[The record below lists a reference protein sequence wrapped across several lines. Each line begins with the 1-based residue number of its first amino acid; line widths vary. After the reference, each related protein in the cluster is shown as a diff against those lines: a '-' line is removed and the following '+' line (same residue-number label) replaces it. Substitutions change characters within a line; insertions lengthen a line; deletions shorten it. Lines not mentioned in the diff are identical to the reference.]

1 MDTNFSSDRVIVKL
15 KPGANSN
22 EISNLQAQIGVTKVS
37 TASQLGIDIWQIPSG
52 TVEKIISTYKNDPRF
67 EYIEPDYIIT
77 LEDTSKTRNPEE
89 SLSIITPQATTPN
102 DPGYSQLWGLNN
114 TGQSGGTAD
123 ADIDAPEAWDIQKGN
138 QNLVIGVIDTGVD
151 YDHPDLS
158 ANIWTNPGEIA
169 GDGIDNDSNGYID
182 DVRGWD
188 FAYND
193 NNPMDVHGH
202 GTHVAGTI
210 AGKGNNGVGVTGVAW
225 NAKIMPLKFL
235 NDSGSGSTSNAIL
248 AINYAT
254 AKGVK
259 LTNNSWGGGGYSQA
273 LYDAINTA
281 GQQGALFIAAAG
293 NSSQNT
299 DTTPAY
305 PASYDLANIISVAS
319 TTRTDGLSWFSNY
332 GATTVDLGAPGSDIY
347 SAWPN
352 STYNTI
358 SGTSMAS
365 PHVTGAAALLWSQNP
380 TWTAQQIKNRL
391 MSTGDSIS
399 ALNGKTVSG
408 KRLNIYNAL
417 MSSNLP
423 TVTVNVSPVTVQEDG
438 AGNLTYSFS
447 RSGSLT
453 SPITANFGVAGTANA
468 AAVGSDPADYTV
480 LTNSAVTFSPSTKT
494 GTITFA
500 AGSSTAQLVVDP
512 TADTLAESQNETV
525 VFNINSGTGYIGG
538 TPNTATGTIV
548 SEEVLPIFTNPNSIT
563 IPLGGSASPY
573 PSTINVSGVSGNIAN
588 IQVSL
593 SGLSHTWPDDVDMF
607 LRGPGGQKVMLMSDA
622 GDFADLNNVNLTFSD
637 SASGTLPDGS
647 QITSGTYRPT
657 DYEVGDTFPT
667 PAPAGPYGTALSA
680 FNGTNPNG
688 AWQLFV
694 QDDFSLDGGAI
705 AGGWS
710 LTIQSSGDTTAPTAS
725 SFTPADNATGVAVG
739 ANLVVN
745 FSEAIQKGTGNLV
758 IKKLSDN
765 SVVETIAV
773 TAANVTVSGTQLTIN
788 PTADL
793 GQGTDYYVEIANG
806 AIKDIA
812 GNNYA
817 GITGNSTWNFKTATA
832 GGLQQTIT
840 PDFDSATAGNQTT
853 KGFRP
858 NNSVGVDVKYST
870 SDNNNSLASSFGFKL
885 HYNSSQLNFVNFTN
899 PLSTPVTPTIGTP
912 ETDTA
917 NEDNDPATDKVINVA
932 WLNFGG
938 AAWPNTALPAN
949 LYKANFTASSTYT
962 GTNVNFSSNNASP
975 GYSFSPTS
983 AVLTLAP
990 PVSLDADGNNG
1001 AQGATDG
1008 VLIARHLFG
1017 FTGTTLTNGAIGTGA
1032 TRTTATDIQTYLENG
1047 RTTMLDADG
1056 NGTAQGATDGVL
1068 IARYLFGFT
1077 GTTLTNGVI
1086 GTGATRTTATQ
1097 IQEFLSSYLPTAP
1110 ASSNG
1115 VITNSN
1121 GVITN
1126 SGATQNIS
1134 ANATTQ
1140 NVAPGSS
1147 VSIDAK
1153 YSTSDNNT
1161 TLASS
1166 FGFKLHYDSSKLN
1179 FVNFANPGVLST
1191 PVTPTI
1197 GTSEADTLDED
1208 NDASTD
1214 KVINVAWLNFG
1225 GAAWP
1230 NVASPTTLYKA
1241 NFTALPTFTTGN
1253 AKVNFS
1259 SKNTS
1264 PGYAFQG
1271 TGTVISADSTAPT
1284 ASSFSPV
1291 DNATGV
1297 AVGANLVVNFS
1308 EAIKK
1313 GSGNLVIK
1321 KLSDNSVVETIAVTN
1336 SNVTVSGSQLTIN
1349 PTNDLAQGTDYYV
1362 EIANAAIKDIA
1373 GNNYAGITG
1382 NSTWNFKTVAPADT
1396 TAPTASSFTPVD
1408 NATGVAVAA
1417 NLVVNFSEAIKKG
1430 TGNIVIKKLS
1440 DNSVVETMPAT
1451 AANVTVSGSQLT
1463 INPTA
1468 DLGQGTDYYV
1478 EIVNGAI
1485 KDIAGNNYAGIT
1497 GNSTWNFKTVAPAD
1511 TTPPTAS
1518 SFTPVDN
1525 ATGVAVAANLVV
1537 NFSEA
1542 IKKGTGNIV
1551 IKKLSDNSVVET
1563 MPATAANVTVSGS
1576 QLTINPTNDLAQ
1588 GTDYYVEIANAAI
1601 KDIAGNNYAGITG
1614 NSTWNFKTVAPTDTT
1629 PPTANS
1635 FTPADNATGVAVAA
1649 NLVVNFSEAIQKGS
1663 GNIVIKKV
1671 SDNSV
1676 VETIAVTNSN
1686 VTVSGSQLTI
1696 NPTNDLAQGTDYY
1709 VEIAN
1714 AAIKDIAGNNYAGIT
1729 GNSTW
1734 NFKTVAPTDT
1744 TPPAASS
1751 FSPVDNA
1758 TGVAVGANLVVNF
1771 SEAIKKGSGNLVIKK
1786 LSDNSVVETIAVTN
1800 SNVTVSGSQLTI
1812 NPTNDLAQGTDY
1824 YVEIANAAIKDIAGN
1839 NYAGITGNSTWNFKT
1854 QGTST
1859 INGTAG
1865 ADNLIGTANPDII
1878 NGLAGNDTLNGNT
1891 GADTL
1896 VGGLGNDIYVVDNT
1910 GDVVTE
1916 LASQGTDL
1924 IQSSVTYTLPANVED
1939 LTLTGTTDIKG
1950 TGCR

>member
-1 MDTNFSSDRVIVKL
+1 MAFLPDDIPTFFRAINQYRNCIIMATNFNPNRVILKL
-15 KPGANSN
+15 RPTTNSSQ
-22 EISNLQAQIGVTKVS
+22 ITNLQAEIGVTNVTK
-37 TASQLGIDIWQIPSG
+37 ASQLGIDIWQIPSG
-52 TVEKIISTYKNDPRF
+52 KVEQTISAYKNDPRI

-77 LEDTSKTRNPEE
+77 LEDIQKPSPTQEKLAT
-89 SLSIITPQATTPN
+89 ITPQATTPN
-102 DPGYSQLWGLNN
+102 DPSYTQLWGLNN

-138 QNLVIGVIDTGVD
+138 PNLVIGVIDTGVD
-151 YDHPDLS
+151 YNHPDLVG
-158 ANIWTNPGEIA
+158 NIWTNPGEIA
-169 GDGIDNDSNGYID
+169 GDGIDNDNNGYID
-182 DVRGWD
+182 DTRGWD

-193 NNPMDVHGH
+193 NNPMDVQGH
-202 GTHVAGTI
+202 GTHVSGTI

-235 NDSGSGSTSNAIL
+235 DDSGSGATSNAIL

-273 LYDAINTA
+273 LSDAINTA

-293 NSSQNT
+293 NSSLNT
-299 DTTPAY
+299 DITPAY
-305 PASYDLANIISVAS
+305 PASYNLSNIISVAS
-319 TTRTDGLSWFSNY
+319 TTRTDGLSSFSNY

-347 SAWPN
+347 STTPGAN
-352 STYNTI
+352 YATY

-380 TWTAQQIKNRL
+380 TWTAQQVKDKL
-391 MSTGDSIS
+391 MQTTDPIS
-399 ALNGKTVSG
+399 ALSGKTVSG
-408 KRLNIYNAL
+408 GRLNINNAL
-417 MSSNLP
+417 AGSTPPPSTANDNFANRILLSGAPVSTTGSNIGATGEVGEPIQSGTTNSVWWSWTAPSSNTFVVDTKGSNFDSYLSIF
-423 TVTVNVSPVTVQEDG
+423 TGAAVNNLSLISFDDDG
-438 AGNLTYSFS
+438 GGNNT
-447 RSGSLT
+447 SLISLNAT
-453 SPITANFGVAGTANA
+453 AGTTYQI
-468 AAVGSDPADYTV
+468 AVDGY
-480 LTNSAVTFSPSTKT
+480 NSNT
-494 GTITFA
+494 GAI
-500 AGSSTAQLVVDP
+500 QLNIAT
-512 TADTLAESQNETV
+512 TAD
-525 VFNINSGTGYIGG
+525 I
-538 TPNTATGTIV
+538 TP
-548 SEEVLPIFTNPNSIT
+548 
-563 IPLGGSASPY
+563 
-573 PSTINVSGVSGNIAN
+573 
-588 IQVSL
+588 
-593 SGLSHTWPDDVDMF
+593 
-607 LRGPGGQKVMLMSDA
+607 
-622 GDFADLNNVNLTFSD
+622 
-637 SASGTLPDGS
+637 
-647 QITSGTYRPT
+647 
-657 DYEVGDTFPT
+657 
-667 PAPAGPYGTALSA
+667 
-680 FNGTNPNG
+680 
-688 AWQLFV
+688 
-694 QDDFSLDGGAI
+694 
-705 AGGWS
+705 
-710 LTIQSSGDTTAPTAS
+710 PTAS
-725 SFTPADNATGVAVG
+725 SFSPADNAIGVAVG
-739 ANLVVN
+739 ANLVIN

-773 TAANVTVSGTQLTIN
+773 TAANITVAGTQLTINPTADLGQGTDYYVEIANGAIKDIAGNNYAGITGNSTWNFTTATAADITPPTASSFTPADNAIGVAVGANLVINFSEAIQKGTGNLVIKKLSDNSVVETIAATAANVTVSGTQLTIN

-832 GGLQQTIT
+832 ADITPPTASSFTPADNAIGVAVGANLVINFSEAIQKGTGNLVIKKLSDNSVVETIAATAANVTVSGTQLTINPTADLGQGTDYYVEIANGAIKDIAGNNYAGITGNSTWNFTTATAGGLLQTIT

-885 HYNSSQLNFVNFTN
+885 HYDSSQLNFVNLTN
-899 PLSTPVTPTIGTP
+899 PLSTPVTPTIGTT

-990 PVSLDADGNNG
+990 PVSLDADGNNA

-1056 NGTAQGATDGVL
+1056 NGVAQGATDGVL

-1097 IQEFLSSYLPTAP
+1097 IQQFLSSYLPTAP
-1110 ASSNG
+1110 ASSNS

-1153 YSTSDNNT
+1153 YSTSDNNS

-1191 PVTPTI
+1191 PVAPTI
-1197 GTSEADTLDED
+1197 GTPEADTLDED

-1214 KVINVAWLNFG
+1214 KVINVAWLNING
-1225 GAAWP
+1225 VAWP

-1264 PGYAFQG
+1264 PGYSFQG
-1271 TGTVISADSTAPT
+1271 TGTVITADTIAPT
-1284 ASSFSPV
+1284 ASSFTPV

-1313 GSGNLVIK
+1313 GTGNLVIK
-1321 KLSDNSVVETIAVTN
+1321 KLSDNSVVETIA
-1336 SNVTVSGSQLTIN
+1336 
-1349 PTNDLAQGTDYYV
+1349 
-1362 EIANAAIKDIA
+1362 
-1373 GNNYAGITG
+1373 
-1382 NSTWNFKTVAPADT
+1382 
-1396 TAPTASSFTPVD
+1396 
-1408 NATGVAVAA
+1408 
-1417 NLVVNFSEAIKKG
+1417 
-1430 TGNIVIKKLS
+1430 
-1440 DNSVVETMPAT
+1440 AT
-1451 AANVTVSGSQLT
+1451 AANVTVGGTQLT

-1478 EIVNGAI
+1478 EI
-1485 KDIAGNNYAGIT
+1485 
-1497 GNSTWNFKTVAPAD
+1497 
-1511 TTPPTAS
+1511 
-1518 SFTPVDN
+1518 
-1525 ATGVAVAANLVV
+1525 
-1537 NFSEA
+1537 
-1542 IKKGTGNIV
+1542 
-1551 IKKLSDNSVVET
+1551 
-1563 MPATAANVTVSGS
+1563 
-1576 QLTINPTNDLAQ
+1576 
-1588 GTDYYVEIANAAI
+1588 
-1601 KDIAGNNYAGITG
+1601 
-1614 NSTWNFKTVAPTDTT
+1614 
-1629 PPTANS
+1629 
-1635 FTPADNATGVAVAA
+1635 
-1649 NLVVNFSEAIQKGS
+1649 
-1663 GNIVIKKV
+1663 
-1671 SDNSV
+1671 
-1676 VETIAVTNSN
+1676 
-1686 VTVSGSQLTI
+1686 
-1696 NPTNDLAQGTDYY
+1696 
-1709 VEIAN
+1709 
-1714 AAIKDIAGNNYAGIT
+1714 
-1729 GNSTW
+1729 
-1734 NFKTVAPTDT
+1734 
-1744 TPPAASS
+1744 
-1751 FSPVDNA
+1751 
-1758 TGVAVGANLVVNF
+1758 
-1771 SEAIKKGSGNLVIKK
+1771 
-1786 LSDNSVVETIAVTN
+1786 
-1800 SNVTVSGSQLTI
+1800 
-1812 NPTNDLAQGTDY
+1812 
-1824 YVEIANAAIKDIAGN
+1824 
-1839 NYAGITGNSTWNFKT
+1839 
-1854 QGTST
+1854 
-1859 INGTAG
+1859 
-1865 ADNLIGTANPDII
+1865 
-1878 NGLAGNDTLNGNT
+1878 
-1891 GADTL
+1891 
-1896 VGGLGNDIYVVDNT
+1896 
-1910 GDVVTE
+1910 
-1916 LASQGTDL
+1916 
-1924 IQSSVTYTLPANVED
+1924 
-1939 LTLTGTTDIKG
+1939 
-1950 TGCR
+1950 

>member
-77 LEDTSKTRNPEE
+77 LEDVEKPSSATE
-89 SLSIITPQATTPN
+89 SSEKITPQATTPN
-102 DPGYSQLWGLNN
+102 DPGYPQLWGLNN
-114 TGQSGGTAD
+114 IGQSGGTAD

-151 YDHPDLS
+151 YNHPDLVG
-158 ANIWTNPGEIA
+158 NIWTNPGEIA
-169 GDGIDNDSNGYID
+169 GDGIDNDNNGYID
-182 DVRGWD
+182 DTRGWD

-202 GTHVAGTI
+202 GTHVSGTI

-235 NDSGSGSTSNAIL
+235 NNSGSGYLSDAIL

-273 LYDAINTA
+273 LSDAINTA

-293 NSSQNT
+293 NDGTNN
-299 DTTPAY
+299 DIYPAY
-305 PASYDLANIISVAS
+305 PASYNLSNIISVAS

-347 SAWPN
+347 STLPN
-352 STYNTI
+352 SSYGTY

-380 TWTAQQIKNRL
+380 TWTAQQVKDRL
-391 MSTGDSIS
+391 MQKTDPIS
-399 ALNGKTVSG
+399 ALSGKTVSG
-408 KRLNIYNAL
+408 GRLNINNAL
-417 MSSNLP
+417 AGSTPPPSTNIAATDTGWYDNSGSHGPSNTNYLVGDYNFKYRNWMAFNLP
-423 TVTVNVSPVTVQEDG
+423 TFTTPVTSAKLQIKAYQYSSADLSETYELRDVTTPVSTLTAGGSGLTSIYNDLGDGTIYGSRSFTGADSNQTVTIDLNSALVSAINAKSGQSFALGGQITTLDGIDNSEYIFGSSNSLSPNTDVQLL
-438 AGNLTYSFS
+438 LTY
-447 RSGSLT
+447 G
-453 SPITANFGVAGTANA
+453 
-468 AAVGSDPADYTV
+468 
-480 LTNSAVTFSPSTKT
+480 
-494 GTITFA
+494 
-500 AGSSTAQLVVDP
+500 
-512 TADTLAESQNETV
+512 
-525 VFNINSGTGYIGG
+525 
-538 TPNTATGTIV
+538 
-548 SEEVLPIFTNPNSIT
+548 
-563 IPLGGSASPY
+563 
-573 PSTINVSGVSGNIAN
+573 
-588 IQVSL
+588 
-593 SGLSHTWPDDVDMF
+593 
-607 LRGPGGQKVMLMSDA
+607 
-622 GDFADLNNVNLTFSD
+622 
-637 SASGTLPDGS
+637 
-647 QITSGTYRPT
+647 PT
-657 DYEVGDTFPT
+657 DTT
-667 PAPAGPYGTALSA
+667 P
-680 FNGTNPNG
+680 
-688 AWQLFV
+688 
-694 QDDFSLDGGAI
+694 
-705 AGGWS
+705 
-710 LTIQSSGDTTAPTAS
+710 PTAS
-725 SFTPADNATGVAVG
+725 SFSPVDNATGVAVA

-817 GITGNSTWNFKTATA
+817 GITGNSTWNFTTATAADITPPTASSFTPADNAIGVAVGANLVINFSEAIQKGTGNLVIKKLSDNSVVETIAATAANVTVSGTQLTINPTADLGQGTDYYVEIANGAIKDIAGNNYAGITGNSTWNFTTATA
-832 GGLQQTIT
+832 GGLLQTIT

-885 HYNSSQLNFVNFTN
+885 HYDSSQLNFVNLTN
-899 PLSTPVTPTIGTP
+899 PLSTPVTPTIGTT

-1001 AQGATDG
+1001 SQGATDG

-1056 NGTAQGATDGVL
+1056 NGVAQGATDGVL

-1097 IQEFLSSYLPTAP
+1097 IQQFLSSYLPTAP
-1110 ASSNG
+1110 AS
-1115 VITNSN
+1115 SN

-1153 YSTSDNNT
+1153 YSTSDNNS

-1191 PVTPTI
+1191 PVAPTI

-1208 NDASTD
+1208 NDPSTD

-1264 PGYAFQG
+1264 PGYTFQG
-1271 TGTVISADSTAPT
+1271 TGTVIT
-1284 ASSFSPV
+1284 
-1291 DNATGV
+1291 
-1297 AVGANLVVNFS
+1297 
-1308 EAIKK
+1308 
-1313 GSGNLVIK
+1313 
-1321 KLSDNSVVETIAVTN
+1321 
-1336 SNVTVSGSQLTIN
+1336 
-1349 PTNDLAQGTDYYV
+1349 
-1362 EIANAAIKDIA
+1362 
-1373 GNNYAGITG
+1373 
-1382 NSTWNFKTVAPADT
+1382 ADT
-1396 TAPTASSFTPVD
+1396 TAPTASSFSPVD

-1417 NLVVNFSEAIKKG
+1417 NLVVNFSEAIQKG
-1430 TGNIVIKKLS
+1430 TGNIVIKKVS
-1440 DNSVVETMPAT
+1440 DNSVVETMPVT
-1451 AANVTVSGSQLT
+1451 AANVTVSGTQLT

-1511 TTPPTAS
+1511 TIAPTAS

-1525 ATGVAVAANLVV
+1525 AT
-1537 NFSEA
+1537 
-1542 IKKGTGNIV
+1542 
-1551 IKKLSDNSVVET
+1551 D
-1563 MPATAANVTVSGS
+1563 
-1576 QLTINPTNDLAQ
+1576 
-1588 GTDYYVEIANAAI
+1588 
-1601 KDIAGNNYAGITG
+1601 
-1614 NSTWNFKTVAPTDTT
+1614 
-1629 PPTANS
+1629 
-1635 FTPADNATGVAVAA
+1635 VAVAA
-1649 NLVVNFSEAIQKGS
+1649 NLVVNFSEAIQKGT

-1676 VETIAVTNSN
+1676 VETMPVTAANI
-1686 VTVSGSQLTI
+1686 TVSGSQLTI
-1696 NPTNDLAQGTDYY
+1696 NPTADLGQGTDYY
-1709 VEIAN
+1709 VEI
-1714 AAIKDIAGNNYAGIT
+1714 
-1729 GNSTW
+1729 
-1734 NFKTVAPTDT
+1734 
-1744 TPPAASS
+1744 
-1751 FSPVDNA
+1751 
-1758 TGVAVGANLVVNF
+1758 VN
-1771 SEAIKKGSGNLVIKK
+1771 G
-1786 LSDNSVVETIAVTN
+1786 
-1800 SNVTVSGSQLTI
+1800 
-1812 NPTNDLAQGTDY
+1812 
-1824 YVEIANAAIKDIAGN
+1824 AIKDIAGN

-1854 QGTST
+1854 QGTAA

-1865 ADNLIGTANPDII
+1865 ADNLTGTANADVI
-1878 NGLAGNDTLNGNT
+1878 NGLAGNDTLNGLAGN
-1891 GADTL
+1891 DTL
-1896 VGGLGNDIYVVDNT
+1896 DGGTENDRLDGGLGNDQLKGGLGNDIYIVDST

-1916 LASQGTDL
+1916 LAAQGTDL
-1924 IQSSVTYTLPANVED
+1924 VQSSVTYTLPAEVEN
-1939 LTLTGTTDIKG
+1939 LTLTGTTAING
-1950 TGCR
+1950 TGNALANILTGNTANNILNGSSGADQLLGSDGNDSLSGDAANDILTGGLGADKFIYNTNAAFTTTALGVDSITDFTIAQGDLIVLDKTTFTSISSIAGTGFSVATEFAKVTTDALAATSAADIVYNSTTGGLFYNQNGTAAGLGTGAQFLTLTNKPALTATQFLIQA

>member
-22 EISNLQAQIGVTKVS
+22 EISNLQAQIGVTQVTK
-37 TASQLGIDIWQIPSG
+37 ASQLGIDIWQIPSG
-52 TVEKIISTYKNDPRF
+52 TVEQTISAYKDDPRF

-77 LEDTSKTRNPEE
+77 LDDVQKPSSATE
-89 SLSIITPQATTPN
+89 SSEKITPQATTPN

-114 TGQSGGTAD
+114 TGQSAGTAD

-138 QNLVIGVIDTGVD
+138 PNLVIGVIDTGVD
-151 YDHPDLS
+151 YNHPDLVG
-158 ANIWTNPGEIA
+158 NIWTNPGEIA
-169 GDGIDNDSNGYID
+169 GDGIDNDNNGYID
-182 DVRGWD
+182 DTRGWD

-193 NNPMDVHGH
+193 NNPMDGHGH
-202 GTHVAGTI
+202 GTHVSGTI

-225 NAKIMPLKFL
+225 NAKIMPLKMF
-235 NDSGSGSTSNAIL
+235 DDTGSGGYTSNAIL

-273 LYDAINTA
+273 LSDAINTA
-281 GQQGALFIAAAG
+281 GQQGALFIASAG
-293 NSSQNT
+293 NATQNT
-299 DTTPAY
+299 DVTPSY
-305 PASYDLANIISVAS
+305 PASYNLSNIISVAS
-319 TTRTDGLSWFSNY
+319 TTRTDGLSYFSNY

-352 STYNTI
+352 SSYNTI

-380 TWTAQQIKNRL
+380 TWTAQQVKNKL
-391 MSTGDSIS
+391 MQTTDPIS
-399 ALNGKTVSG
+399 ALSGKTVTG
-408 KRLNIYNAL
+408 GRLNINNAL
-417 MSSNLP
+417 AGSTPPPSTNIAATDTGWYDNSGYHIPTNTNYIVGDSVSKYRNWMAFNLP
-423 TVTVNVSPVTVQEDG
+423 TFTTPVTSAKLQIKTYNYLSADASETYELRDVTTPVST
-438 AGNLTYSFS
+438 LT
-447 RSGSLT
+447 
-453 SPITANFGVAGTANA
+453 
-468 AAVGSDPADYTV
+468 
-480 LTNSAVTFSPSTKT
+480 T
-494 GTITFA
+494 G
-500 AGSSTAQLVVDP
+500 G
-512 TADTLAESQNETV
+512 
-525 VFNINSGTGYIGG
+525 
-538 TPNTATGTIV
+538 
-548 SEEVLPIFTNPNSIT
+548 
-563 IPLGGSASPY
+563 
-573 PSTINVSGVSGNIAN
+573 
-588 IQVSL
+588 
-593 SGLSHTWPDDVDMF
+593 SGLSSIYNDLGDGTIYGSRNFTSADSNQTVTFDLNSALVSALNAKSGQAF
-607 LRGPGGQKVMLMSDA
+607 ALGGQITTLDST
-622 GDFADLNNVNLTFSD
+622 NNGEYIFGSSNSLSPNTDVQLLLTY
-637 SASGTLPDGS
+637 G
-647 QITSGTYRPT
+647 PT
-657 DYEVGDTFPT
+657 DTT
-667 PAPAGPYGTALSA
+667 P
-680 FNGTNPNG
+680 
-688 AWQLFV
+688 
-694 QDDFSLDGGAI
+694 
-705 AGGWS
+705 
-710 LTIQSSGDTTAPTAS
+710 PTAS
-725 SFTPADNATGVAVG
+725 SFSPADNATGVAVA

-765 SVVETIAV
+765 SVVETIAA

-817 GITGNSTWNFKTATA
+817 GITGNSTWNFTTATAADITPPTASSFTPADNAIGVAVGANLVVNFSEAIQKGTGNLVIKKLSDNSVVETIAATAANVTVSGTQLTINPTADLGQGTDYYVEIANGAIKDIAGNNYAGITGNSTWNFTTATA
-832 GGLQQTIT
+832 GGLLQTIT

-885 HYNSSQLNFVNFTN
+885 HYDSSQLNFVNLTN
-899 PLSTPVTPTIGTP
+899 PLSTPVTPTIGTT

-990 PVSLDADGNNG
+990 PVSLDADGNG
-1001 AQGATDG
+1001 VAQGATDG
-1008 VLIARHLFG
+1008 VLIARYLFG

-1056 NGTAQGATDGVL
+1056 NGVAQGATDGVL

-1097 IQEFLSSYLPTAP
+1097 IQQFLSSYLPTAP

-1134 ANATTQ
+1134 AIATTQ

-1208 NDASTD
+1208 NDPSTD

-1241 NFTALPTFTTGN
+1241 NFTALPTFTTGS

-1259 SKNTS
+1259 SQNAS
-1264 PGYAFQG
+1264 PGYTFQG

-1382 NSTWNFKTVAPADT
+1382 S
-1396 TAPTASSFTPVD
+1396 
-1408 NATGVAVAA
+1408 
-1417 NLVVNFSEAIKKG
+1417 
-1430 TGNIVIKKLS
+1430 
-1440 DNSVVETMPAT
+1440 
-1451 AANVTVSGSQLT
+1451 
-1463 INPTA
+1463 
-1468 DLGQGTDYYV
+1468 
-1478 EIVNGAI
+1478 
-1485 KDIAGNNYAGIT
+1485 
-1497 GNSTWNFKTVAPAD
+1497 
-1511 TTPPTAS
+1511 
-1518 SFTPVDN
+1518 
-1525 ATGVAVAANLVV
+1525 
-1537 NFSEA
+1537 
-1542 IKKGTGNIV
+1542 
-1551 IKKLSDNSVVET
+1551 
-1563 MPATAANVTVSGS
+1563 
-1576 QLTINPTNDLAQ
+1576 
-1588 GTDYYVEIANAAI
+1588 
-1601 KDIAGNNYAGITG
+1601 
-1614 NSTWNFKTVAPTDTT
+1614 
-1629 PPTANS
+1629 
-1635 FTPADNATGVAVAA
+1635 
-1649 NLVVNFSEAIQKGS
+1649 
-1663 GNIVIKKV
+1663 
-1671 SDNSV
+1671 
-1676 VETIAVTNSN
+1676 
-1686 VTVSGSQLTI
+1686 
-1696 NPTNDLAQGTDYY
+1696 
-1709 VEIAN
+1709 
-1714 AAIKDIAGNNYAGIT
+1714 
-1729 GNSTW
+1729 
-1734 NFKTVAPTDT
+1734 
-1744 TPPAASS
+1744 
-1751 FSPVDNA
+1751 
-1758 TGVAVGANLVVNF
+1758 
-1771 SEAIKKGSGNLVIKK
+1771 
-1786 LSDNSVVETIAVTN
+1786 
-1800 SNVTVSGSQLTI
+1800 
-1812 NPTNDLAQGTDY
+1812 
-1824 YVEIANAAIKDIAGN
+1824 
-1839 NYAGITGNSTWNFKT
+1839 STWNFKT

-1939 LTLTGTTDIKG
+1939 LTLTGTTAING
-1950 TGCR
+1950 TGNTLANTVTGNTANNILNGGTGNDNLIGGSGTDQLLGSDGNDSLSGDAGNDTLTGGLGADKFIYNTNAAFTTTAVGVDTITDFNISQTDQIVLDKTTFTSISSAAGTGFSVASEFAKVTSDALAATSAADIVYNTTTGGLFYNQNGTAAGLGTGAQFLTLTNKPALTATQFVIQA